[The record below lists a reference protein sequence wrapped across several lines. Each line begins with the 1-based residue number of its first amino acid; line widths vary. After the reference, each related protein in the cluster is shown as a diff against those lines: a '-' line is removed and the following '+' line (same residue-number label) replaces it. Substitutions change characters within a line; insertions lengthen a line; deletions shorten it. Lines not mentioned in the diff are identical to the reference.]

1 MVYFEKRATG
11 NGLKMILGAAG
22 SEDPVEN
29 AGILVRSP
37 RPLNIWPWTT
47 HLIDPS
53 SPAPYY
59 A

>member
-29 AGILVRSP
+29 AGIPVRSP
-37 RPLNIWPWTT
+37 RASQ
-47 HLIDPS
+47 HLAVDHPS
-53 SPAPYY
+53 Y
-59 A
+59 